1 MTFLARRATPLLLL
15 AVVLAVGLGPLT
27 ATAADA
33 ATSAPHAP
41 TAPADPEPRPEPTP
55 GPTPAPGRPSPAPE
69 RPRPAEPRPGPTPP
83 ACEATG
89 TKCEKATGG
98 WWDLFDIPGMI
109 VNAMTAFLGMLVEQV
124 MKPVRELLADTQL
137 STPDVTRQADVR
149 RLWTGSL
156 GIAAG
161 IYVLFVTA
169 GGLTVMGYET
179 FQTRYALKQIAP
191 RLLVGMIAAATSLTV
206 MGKAI
211 SLANALSH
219 AVMRTDTSDAGKGL
233 VERVIPFALFGSA
246 GLNLYLL
253 VLAIIM
259 VVLALAV
266 LIGYIVRVAVIALLA
281 VSAPL
286 ALSCH
291 AHPITDS
298 LARMWWR
305 ALAGCLTIQVAQ
317 SMTLVVAL
325 KLFFAPGATLLGF
338 PKPSQLGTMLAG
350 LALFWFLFKIPG
362 WCLRSVFRS
371 SPVSLQAPAPLRML
385 QSVAMWRL
393 MNRAVPGLGT
403 LRHAGT
409 GHGRGGGGG
418 GPGGRPGGRG
428 APPGGPRG
436 GGGQGGGGR
445 PGGGRSPGRPPGPG
459 GVAGFAVRRGRALV
473 AGVRA
478 RAAVVATAA
487 GAAAGGQPAA
497 PAPEPCS
504 ARWCTGR
511 VIAYAGRPPFGDTS
525 RPGPPQAAVGPAD
538 PREPRPRPPRATG
551 SATPPDHCPAC
562 PPHRNRSPRRC
573 TEHRTRRARHPAETG
588 HRPSG
593 GGQPNAALP
602 AARPAGAR
610 RPRTQTPYPA

>member
-1 MTFLARRATPLLLL
+1 
-15 AVVLAVGLGPLT
+15 
-27 ATAADA
+27 
-33 ATSAPHAP
+33 
-41 TAPADPEPRPEPTP
+41 
-55 GPTPAPGRPSPAPE
+55 
-69 RPRPAEPRPGPTPP
+69 
-83 ACEATG
+83 
-89 TKCEKATGG
+89 
-98 WWDLFDIPGMI
+98 MI
-109 VNAMTAFLGMLVEQV
+109 VNAITTFLGMLVEQV
-124 MKPVRELLADTQL
+124 MKPVRELLADTLL

-233 VERVIPFALFGSA
+233 VERVIPFALFGAA

-281 VSAPL
+281 VSAPI

-317 SMTLVVAL
+317 SMTLIVAL

-338 PKPSQLGTMLAG
+338 PKSSQLGTMLAG

-362 WCLRSVFRS
+362 WCLRSALRS

-403 LRHAGT
+403 LRQAGT
-409 GHGRGGGGG
+409 GRGGGGGGG

-445 PGGGRSPGRPPGPG
+445 PGGGRGPGRPPGPG

-478 RAAVVATAA
+478 RAAVVATA
-487 GAAAGGQPAA
+487 GCAAAGGQPAA
-497 PAPEPCS
+497 PVGPSPARHGGAPAGSSRTPGGPRS
-504 ARWCTGR
+504 VIHPAQARRRQQLALPIPANR
-511 VIAYAGRPPFGDTS
+511 VPARPGRPPQLRLPITVQ
-525 RPGPPQAAVGPAD
+525 RVPRTAAVLPGGVPSTGPGVPGA
-538 PREPRPRPPRATG
+538 PPSPAT
-551 SATPPDHCPAC
+551 APPAAP
-562 PPHRNRSPRRC
+562 SP
-573 TEHRTRRARHPAETG
+573 TRRSR
-588 HRPSG
+588 
-593 GGQPNAALP
+593 QLALPVP
-602 AARPAGAR
+602 AARVRR
-610 RPRTQTPYPA
+610 RPARLYPVAPPPRTTRSPSSPSSPEVNPHVRPG

>member
-1 MTFLARRATPLLLL
+1 M
-15 AVVLAVGLGPLT
+15 
-27 ATAADA
+27 
-33 ATSAPHAP
+33 
-41 TAPADPEPRPEPTP
+41 
-55 GPTPAPGRPSPAPE
+55 
-69 RPRPAEPRPGPTPP
+69 PAEPRPGLTPP

-109 VNAMTAFLGMLVEQV
+109 VNAITAFLGMLVEQV
-124 MKPVRELLADTQL
+124 MKPVRELLADTLL

-191 RLLVGMIAAATSLTV
+191 RVLVGMIAAATSLTV

-233 VERVIPFALFGSA
+233 VERVIPFALFGAA

-266 LIGYIVRVAVIALLA
+266 LMGYIVRVAVIALLA

-291 AHPITDS
+291 AHPVTDS

-393 MNRAVPGLGT
+393 MNRAVPGLGA
-403 LRHAGT
+403 LRLAGT
-409 GHGRGGGGG
+409 GRGGGGG
-418 GPGGRPGGRG
+418 GGPGGRG

-436 GGGQGGGGR
+436 GGGRGGGGR
-445 PGGGRSPGRPPGPG
+445 PGGGGGPGRPRGPG

-487 GAAAGGQPAA
+487 GAAAGGRPAA
-497 PAPEPCS
+497 PAGSSP
-504 ARWCTGR
+504 ARHGGAPAGSSRTPGGSRSVIHPVQARCRQQLALPIPANR
-511 VIAYAGRPPFGDTS
+511 VPARPGRPAQLRLPITVQRVPRTATVLPGGVPSTGPGVPGAPPSPATAPPAAPSPLGRRLRLGQDPCTS
-525 RPGPPQAAVGPAD
+525 
-538 PREPRPRPPRATG
+538 
-551 SATPPDHCPAC
+551 
-562 PPHRNRSPRRC
+562 
-573 TEHRTRRARHPAETG
+573 RRARP
-588 HRPSG
+588 
-593 GGQPNAALP
+593 
-602 AARPAGAR
+602 ARPHRAQG
-610 RPRTQTPYPA
+610 